1 MVRRILPRA
10 MLCVSVLA
18 AAAGTYSCTQGNT
31 LAQTNV
37 PPSPGQLP
45 TSPVAATVPLD
56 FPTIVERYG
65 PAVVNISVTS
75 TEQRSS
81 VRVPDTIDPNDPFF
95 QFFKRFAPDFQ
106 WPEGGTPR
114 VMRGIGSGFI
124 VSPDGLILTNAH
136 VVDGAREVK
145 VKLTDRREFKAKVL
159 GVDASSD
166 VAMLRIS
173 AKGLPTVSL
182 GDSSHVRAGQPVLAI
197 GSPYGFANTA
207 TAGIVSAV
215 ARTLPEENYVAFI
228 QTDVAVNPGNSG
240 GPLFN
245 RYGQVIGINAQIY
258 TQTGGYQGLS
268 FAIPINVATK
278 VESQLL
284 AHGKVTRGRLGINIQ
299 DVDQSLAQS
308 FGLPQPEGALVDS
321 VEPGSPAAASG
332 LKPGDVVTQ
341 VDDQKIEQSADL
353 AAHIADL
360 KPGTRT
366 TLRLVRNR
374 EPMTVTV
381 KVGALD
387 SHSTARQ
394 EQGSATGRLGLDVR
408 PLNEAE
414 RRDSGLSSGLV
425 VKGVDGPA
433 ARAGIEQ
440 GDIILSFN
448 GTPVTSDQQL
458 RALAAKAGSQ
468 VALLVWR
475 DNTRIFV
482 PIDIG

>member
-1 MVRRILPRA
+1 MLQRSLPRA
-10 MLCVSVLA
+10 ILCVTVLA
-18 AAAGTYSCTQGNT
+18 AAAGSSSCMQGKT
-31 LAQTNV
+31 LAQTNPLPSSGQ
-37 PPSPGQLP
+37 PPA
-45 TSPVAATVPLD
+45 SPVAATVPLD
-56 FPTIVERYG
+56 FPTIVDRYG

-75 TEQRSS
+75 TEQGNS
-81 VRVPDTIDPNDPFF
+81 VRTPEHIDPTDPLF

-106 WPEGGTPR
+106 WPEGDTPHL
-114 VMRGIGSGFI
+114 MRGIGSCFI

-136 VVDGAREVK
+136 VVDGAKEVN
-145 VKLTDRREFKAKVL
+145 VKLTDRREFKAKVV

-166 VAMLRIS
+166 VALLRIS

-197 GSPYGFANTA
+197 DSPYGFANTA

-240 GPLFN
+240 GPLFD
-245 RYGQVIGINAQIY
+245 RYGRVIGINAQIY

-278 VESQLL
+278 IESQLL

-299 DVDQSLAQS
+299 DVDQSLARS
-308 FGLPQPEGALVDS
+308 FGLPRPAGALIDS

-341 VDDQKIEQSADL
+341 ADNEKVEQSADL
-353 AAHIADL
+353 AAYIGDL

-366 TLRLVRNR
+366 TLQLVRNH

-381 KVGALD
+381 KVGTLA
-387 SHSTARQ
+387 SHSTAKQ
-394 EQGSATGRLGLDVR
+394 EEGSVTGRLGLDVR
-408 PLNEAE
+408 PLNETE
-414 RRDSGLSSGLV
+414 RRDSGLSNGLV
-425 VKGVDGPA
+425 VEGVNGPS
-433 ARAGIEQ
+433 ARAGIEP

-448 GTPVTSDQQL
+448 GTPVTSDRQL
-458 RALAAKAGSQ
+458 RALAAGAGDQ

-482 PIDIG
+482 PIDLG